1 MSYIPRDPNESG
13 TTEQVKPPPPIW
25 LFQVLVKKRRI
36 FHLCFWHVS
45 DQGSN
50 PGSLCWQYVVLAAG
64 HQGSSLLPP
73 LTSVNPVAL
82 NVVYGYP
89 VDSLLSVPL
98 GVCPETE
105 LLDHVVILRVIF
117 GGSSFGT
124 LPSIVSHLLVLASVS
139 SSTKY
144 EVEGKDE
151 MRVREGRLRLR
162 WDGWKNG

>member
-82 NVVYGYP
+82 KVVYGYP

-105 LLDHVVILRVIF
+105 LLDHMVILRVIF

-124 LPSIVSHLLVLASVS
+124 LPSIVSHLHGAGLCFFFY
-139 SSTKY
+139 KI
-144 EVEGKDE
+144 
-151 MRVREGRLRLR
+151 
-162 WDGWKNG
+162 

>member
-45 DQGSN
+45 DQESN

-64 HQGSSLLPP
+64 PPGKFPASTFDSCESCCSECGVWISSRFPAF
-73 LTSVNPVAL
+73 SSF
-82 NVVYGYP
+82 GC
-89 VDSLLSVPL
+89 LSRN
-98 GVCPETE
+98 GIT
-105 LLDHVVILRVIF
+105 DHMVILCVIF

-124 LPSIVSHLLVLASVS
+124 LLSIVSHLHGAGLCFFFY
-139 SSTKY
+139 KI
-144 EVEGKDE
+144 
-151 MRVREGRLRLR
+151 
-162 WDGWKNG
+162 